1 MTGFIIILFL
11 QFRVQEVHVKKEKIF
26 AVAVLNFTPLTHSNV
41 QLRMRSWEYI
51 KLETRFLV

>member
-11 QFRVQEVHVKKEKIF
+11 QFRVQDVHIKKEKIS
-26 AVAVLNFTPLTHSNV
+26 AVTVLNFMPLAHSNV